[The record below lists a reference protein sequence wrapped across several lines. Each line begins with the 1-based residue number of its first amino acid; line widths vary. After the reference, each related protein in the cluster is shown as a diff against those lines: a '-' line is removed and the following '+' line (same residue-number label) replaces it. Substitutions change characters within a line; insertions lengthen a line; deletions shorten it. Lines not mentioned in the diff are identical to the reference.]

1 MTNNNIKQDTIF
13 LNGNFV
19 DKSSANISVF
29 DRGFLFADGIYEV
42 IPVCSDKPYF
52 IDYHLER
59 MQNNLNT
66 IDIKYEIDKSY
77 WTQVIKKLVD
87 SNGPNRGVYIQI
99 TRGADI
105 ENLRTHAPNE
115 NLKPTVVA
123 FSLSPKEFG
132 HSLTSQGINA
142 ITHEDIRW
150 KLCNIKSVSL
160 LASALLSKKAH
171 ENEAFETIL
180 IKDNY
185 ITEGTSSNLFIVKH
199 NEIIT
204 PVLNHEILPG
214 ITRQILLDLALE
226 QNLIVKYSKIS
237 LEDLYNADEVWISGQ
252 IKELLPV
259 IKLDNKIIGSGK
271 PGPVWKKMSTLY
283 IERIKKSIN
292 A

>member
-13 LNGNFV
+13 INGNFV

-52 IDYHLER
+52 IDYHLDR

-66 IDIKYEIDKSY
+66 IDIKYAIDKIY
-77 WTQVIKKLVD
+77 WSEVIKKLVA

-105 ENLRTHAPNE
+105 ENLRTHAPSI
-115 NLKPTVVA
+115 NLKPTLVA

-132 HSLTSQGINA
+132 HSLTNQGVFA

-160 LASALLSKKAH
+160 LASSILSKKAF

-185 ITEGTSSNLFIVKH
+185 VTEGTSSNLFIVKN
-199 NEIIT
+199 NEIMT
-204 PVLNHEILPG
+204 PILSNEILPG
-214 ITRQILLDLALE
+214 ITRQMILDLALS
-226 QNLIVKYSKIS
+226 QSLIVKYSKIS

-252 IKELLPV
+252 IKELLAV
-259 IKLDNKIIGSGK
+259 VKLDNKVIGSGK
-271 PGPVWKKMSTLY
+271 PGPVWKKMSQLY
-283 IERIKKSIN
+283 IEKVKQSII
-292 A
+292 